1 MLQTLIIM
9 LTMLFSHSVVSDSLA
24 NPGTVAR
31 KGLLSMGLSQQKY
44 WSCLPFPSPGNL
56 PREPGIESTSPA
68 TKADSLLL
76 SHLAV
81 SLP

>member
-1 MLQTLIIM
+1 ML
-9 LTMLFSHSVVSDSLA
+9 LFYHSVVSDSLA

-31 KGLLSMGLSQQKY
+31 KARLSMGLSQQKY

-56 PREPGIESTSPA
+56 PGEPGTESTSSA
-68 TKADSLLL
+68 TQADSLLL